1 MRVIWHYGYWTASS
15 TLVIK
20 VPTENLTFVLLAN
33 TDGLSAPYPLAAGR
47 LDTSP
52 WARAFLETFVIAKLP
67 LD

>member
-1 MRVIWHYGYWTASS
+1 MRLRFFERLLDRELNARHQRTDAGPD
-15 TLVIK
+15 L
-20 VPTENLTFVLLAN
+20 LLLAN

-47 LDTSP
+47 LGTSP